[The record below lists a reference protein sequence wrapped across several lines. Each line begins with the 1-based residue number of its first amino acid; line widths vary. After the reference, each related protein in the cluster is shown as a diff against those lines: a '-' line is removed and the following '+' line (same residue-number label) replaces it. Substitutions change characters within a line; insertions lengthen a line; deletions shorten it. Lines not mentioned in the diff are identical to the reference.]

1 MNRQLEDF
9 VRERDAA
16 FEADDISWAE
26 QMLPNASSPRVV
38 EMAFHKSRMQV
49 ISVSNEKRR
58 ASMKWLADRGLRDHF
73 GEPVQHDDPLPV

>member
-1 MNRQLEDF
+1 MKQTAKEF
-9 VRERDAA
+9 VKERDAA
-16 FEADDISWAE
+16 FEADDISWARR
-26 QMLPNASSPRVV
+26 MLPNASSPHVV

-73 GEPVQHDDPLPV
+73 GEPIQHDDPLPV